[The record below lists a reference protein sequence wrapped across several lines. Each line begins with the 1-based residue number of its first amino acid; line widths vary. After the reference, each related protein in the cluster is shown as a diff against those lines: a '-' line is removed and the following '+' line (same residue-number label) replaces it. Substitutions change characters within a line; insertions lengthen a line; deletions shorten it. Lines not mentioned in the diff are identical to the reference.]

1 MVNQER
7 LKAYVEIIQGL
18 LSCPKGEEWILLR
31 QYQELVNPEL
41 VEVMEQVAHHLTVK
55 GDVKAGK
62 YLHNWA
68 GKLHHILLDSVPLP
82 QKSQDKTQ
90 AYVEF
95 IQALLDCTEDC
106 NKSEIIEAHEDLID
120 PGLIKMM
127 RHIANKLSAEG
138 DRSSAEYLH
147 EMAADLNAVWL
158 HKHKFKPAFKPEI
171 AADPWLD
178 KDVESPELSQTV
190 DKLESLENLPSTQ
203 AEASG
208 LPSTQPQVKR
218 ESQLAQQLKAIANS
232 LSQLETTL
240 ASHPKPA
247 NPLWYMDV
255 LEQAQANNWILT
267 TDEVEHLIGIKPHC
281 HHDESTYQRGCW
293 VFVKA
298 GKIGAQLG
306 WQVQKKMVA
315 RGFTNSQD

>member
-7 LKAYVEIIQGL
+7 LKAYVDLIQGL
-18 LSCPKGEEWILLR
+18 LSCPQGEEWILLR

-82 QKSQDKTQ
+82 QKNQDKNQ

-95 IQALLDCTEDC
+95 IQALLDCGDDC
-106 NKSEIIEAHEDLID
+106 SESEIIEAHEDLID

-127 RHIANKLSAEG
+127 RYIANKLAAEG
-138 DRSSAEYLH
+138 DRNSADYLH
-147 EMAADLNAVWL
+147 ELAADLNAVWL
-158 HKHKFKPAFKPEI
+158 HQHEFKPTFKPEI

-178 KDVESPELSQTV
+178 EDVEPLELPQTV
-190 DKLESLENLPSTQ
+190 VNQSESLENLSSK
-203 AEASG
+203 AEASV
-208 LPSTQPQVKR
+208 LPSTQPQVKDKP
-218 ESQLAQQLKAIANS
+218 QLAQYLKAIANS

-240 ASHPKPA
+240 ASQIQPV

-255 LEQAQANNWILT
+255 LEQALAHNWILT
-267 TDEVEHLIGIKPHC
+267 TDEVEQLIGIKLHC
-281 HHDESTYQRGCW
+281 HHDESNYQRGCW

-298 GKIGAQLG
+298 GKIGAQIG
-306 WQVQKKMVA
+306 WQVQKKD
-315 RGFTNSQD
+315 GC